1 MWYNRIMTQP
11 YYPTQKDYSLA
22 LKQKEKVVDILRK
35 SRRSILMISSKMSDY
50 WKDSYSYRSD
60 LRLEVVKEIEEM
72 IKELNNE
79 NSESKRI

>member
-1 MWYNRIMTQP
+1 MDNTI
-11 YYPTQKDYSLA
+11 
-22 LKQKEKVVDILRK
+22 KQKEKVVDILRK

>member
-1 MWYNRIMTQP
+1 MTQP

-50 WKDSYSYRSD
+50 WKDSYSYRSET
-60 LRLEVVKEIEEM
+60 RLEVVKEIEEM
-72 IKELNNE
+72 IKD
-79 NSESKRI
+79 

>member
-1 MWYNRIMTQP
+1 MTQP

>member
-1 MWYNRIMTQP
+1 MTQP

-50 WKDSYSYRSD
+50 WKDSYSYRSET
-60 LRLEVVKEIEEM
+60 RLEVVKEIEEM